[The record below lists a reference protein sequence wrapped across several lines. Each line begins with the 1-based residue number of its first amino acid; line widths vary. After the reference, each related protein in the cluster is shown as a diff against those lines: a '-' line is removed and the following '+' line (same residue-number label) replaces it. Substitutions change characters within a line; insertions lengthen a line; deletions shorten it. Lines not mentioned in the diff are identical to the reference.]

1 MLEDLETQQNF
12 NYPRDMKK
20 IKILLSILISIRWIT
35 PFISFWQTPINQEP
49 CTTCSSSPETLL
61 LVNNFISEMLLEIRT
76 VWTAA
81 PYAGKFVPPS
91 RFDTGKFVGQK
102 QSILTKGLKRA
113 KQSLWSVLA
122 IRRIYGEFWDGVETV
137 DSLVVIARNKTILR
151 DWQKLE
157 KIDELINKKKY
168 ELSVWWGRTDKIGG
182 VPYQNMEKIIKK
194 YQDLWVLTKDSSKIN
209 EGAEY
214 GDLIILLWRINSSMK
229 HLVALQGENRAEKEK
244 KIIIVLLTRGRI
256 SFKIQESAIE
266 KIKTAYDCTKRYT
279 CEQSRTNAKDELKKI
294 KDTFKDG
301 LKRSSEQF
309 KIANDKLKKAYSREN
324 IKKSIREENTIV
336 NQLSWSINKLWR
348 KFETKENKTN
358 ETTSWTSEPNN
369 QSNTKNE
376 DSSWTTRDGIENRL
390 QIAEDKQA
398 IIDNFISKI
407 EKTQATI
414 RNEAT
419 TMEKEYRTTD
429 ISDIMAYFTSLSQ
442 VTKGITENI
451 IGSKDSEKDCLIKNL
466 WDLCEKQCINIG
478 SKKCYY

>member
-1 MLEDLETQQNF
+1 
-12 NYPRDMKK
+12 MKK
-20 IKILLSILISIRWIT
+20 TKFLFSILISIRWII
-35 PFISFWQTPINQEP
+35 PFISFWQTSTNQEP

-61 LVNNFISEMLLEIRT
+61 LVNNFISEILLEIRT

-81 PYAGKFVPPS
+81 PYAEKFVPPS

-102 QSILTKGLKRA
+102 QGILTKGLKRA

-122 IRRIYGEFWDGVETV
+122 IKRIYMEFWDGVEV
-137 DSLVVIARNKTILR
+137 IDSFAVISRNKTVLR
-151 DWQKLE
+151 DRQKLE
-157 KIDELINKKKY
+157 KIDQLINKKKY

-214 GDLIILLWRINSSMK
+214 GDLITLLSRINSSMK
-229 HLVALQGENRAEKEK
+229 HLVALQGDNRAKKEKEIV
-244 KIIIVLLTRGRI
+244 IILLTRGRI
-256 SFKIQESAIE
+256 SFKIQETAVE
-266 KIKTAYDCTKRYT
+266 KIKTAYDCTKRYK

-301 LKRSSEQF
+301 IKRSSEQF

-336 NQLSWSINKLWR
+336 NQLSGSINKLWR
-348 KFETKENKTN
+348 KFEKKDNEIN
-358 ETTSWTSEPNN
+358 ETESWTQE
-369 QSNTKNE
+369 QDWAQNTKDQDNNG
-376 DSSWTTRDGIENRL
+376 DLPTTRNEIENNL

-398 IIDNFISKI
+398 IIDNFIAKI
-407 EKTQATI
+407 EKTQMMI
-414 RNEAT
+414 RDEAT
-419 TMEKEYRTTD
+419 TMESQYRTTD

-442 VTKGITENI
+442 TTKGITENI

-466 WDLCEKQCINIG
+466 GELCEKQCVNI